1 MLFVYVGDE
10 FLVFRQLGIT
20 GILDIVENVVEILRK
35 LFFNGLLVEN
45 MNCVGGFRIGL
56 RCLELL
62 YRCPYD
68 LLYLGDDAFL
78 DAVVCK
84 SLFDNGFQSYG
95 LGIVV
100 YVWLQVSL
108 ELVHYEID
116 EFCISS
122 VLCRLLT
129 GSVLLENPVDGVEY
143 LLVVCLTLGNTAANA
158 VVDLLGVVGL
168 LVLFRQQ

>member
-10 FLVFRQLGIT
+10 FPVFRQLGIP
-20 GILDIVENVVEILRK
+20 GIPDVVEDVVEILRK
-35 LFFNGLLVEN
+35 LFFKGLFVKN
-45 MNCVGGFRIGL
+45 MDCVGGFRIGL
-56 RCLELL
+56 HRLELL

-100 YVWLQVSL
+100 YVWLQESL

-122 VLCRLLT
+122 VLCRLLA
-129 GSVLLENPVDGVEY
+129 GSVLLKNPANGAEY
-143 LLVVCLTLGNTAANA
+143 LLVIGLALGNTTANA
-158 VVDLLGVVGL
+158 VVDLLDVVGL
-168 LVLFRQQ
+168 LVLFR

>member
-35 LFFNGLLVEN
+35 LLFKGLLVKN
-45 MNCVGGFRIGL
+45 TDCVGGFRIGL
-56 RCLELL
+56 RRLKLL
-62 YRCPYD
+62 YRFPYD
-68 LLYLGDDAFL
+68 LLYLGYDAFL
-78 DAVVCK
+78 NAVVCK
-84 SLFDNGFQSYG
+84 GLLDNGFQAYG

-100 YVWLQVSL
+100 YIWLQESL
-108 ELVHYEID
+108 KLVRYEID
-116 EFCISS
+116 ELCVSS
-122 VLCRLLT
+122 VLRRLLT